1 MASETELDLEALQ
14 RRLDRMDRLTRAVF
28 LLHRIDGL
36 DYPAIAWRL
45 AISVAEVERRLARAM
60 YWLDSEG

>member
-14 RRLDRMDRLTRAVF
+14 ARLNRMARLTRAVF
-28 LLHRIDGL
+28 LLHRVDGL

-45 AISVAEVERRLARAM
+45 AISVQAVERRLARAM
-60 YWLDSEG
+60 EWLAK

>member
-1 MASETELDLEALQ
+1 MGPNDELCHEALQ
-14 RRLDRMDRLTRAVF
+14 ARLDRMDRLTRAVF

-45 AISVAEVERRLARAM
+45 RISVADVERRLARAICR
-60 YWLDSEG
+60 LDRGP